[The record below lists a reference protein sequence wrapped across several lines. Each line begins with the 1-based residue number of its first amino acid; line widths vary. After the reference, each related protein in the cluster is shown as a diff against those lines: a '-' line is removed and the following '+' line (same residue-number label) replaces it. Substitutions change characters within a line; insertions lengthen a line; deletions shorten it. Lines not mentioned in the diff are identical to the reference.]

1 LVPAVHSLV
10 VLDSEGER
18 ILVKYYD
25 KRPVAEQTAFEATL
39 QKKTKNVP
47 VKVDG
52 EVIYAHMYIFICIYI
67 P

>member
-1 LVPAVHSLV
+1 VHSLV

-52 EVIYAHMYIFICIYI
+52 E
-67 P
+67 